1 MSEFDKEQLEGP
13 VAVLFGGIS
22 AEREISLQSG
32 EAVLNALKT
41 SGVEAE
47 GFDTAD
53 EGWLDK
59 VKGRFPHA
67 FIALH
72 GLQGEDGTIQAALS
86 MHNITFTGSGVAAS
100 ALALDKLRTKQLWC
114 GVGLPTPDFE
124 LVDER
129 TDWAELLEKW
139 QTVIIKPVSE
149 GSSIGM
155 SMASDV
161 DALKSAYELA
171 TQHGDYIIAEKWID
185 GAEFTIS
192 ILGNKVLPAIR
203 LETTHEFYDYDAKY
217 LADDT
222 KYIFP
227 CGLSPEK
234 LMELNQ
240 ISLKAFNSLG
250 CEGWGR
256 VDAMQDEKGNFHL
269 LEVNTVPGMTSHSL
283 VPMSAKAM
291 GFEFNEL
298 VLEILRLSVER

>member
-1 MSEFDKEQLEGP
+1 MIEFDQEQLKGP

-22 AEREISLQSG
+22 SEREISLQSG
-32 EAVLNALKT
+32 EAVLRALQD
-41 SGVEAE
+41 SGISAQ
-47 GFDTAD
+47 GIDTAD
-53 EGWLDK
+53 DDWLQSVVGK
-59 VKGRFPHA
+59 FPHA

-72 GLQGEDGTIQAALS
+72 GLQGEDGTIQAVLS
-86 MHNITFTGSGVAAS
+86 MNDITFTGSGVSAS

-114 GVGLPTPDFE
+114 GIGLPTPDFE
-124 LVDER
+124 LVDDR
-129 TDWAELLEKW
+129 TNWEALLEKW
-139 QTVIIKPVSE
+139 QTVIIKPICE

-161 DALKSAYELA
+161 EALKAAYELA
-171 TQHGDYIIAEKWID
+171 KTHGKHILAEKWID
-185 GAEFTIS
+185 GDEFTIS

-203 LETTHEFYDYDAKY
+203 LETSHEFYDYDAKY
-217 LADDT
+217 LANDT

-240 ISLKAFNSLG
+240 ISLKAFHSLG
-250 CEGWGR
+250 CDGWGR
-256 VDAMQDEKGNFHL
+256 VDAMQDTKGNFYL

-291 GFEFNEL
+291 GIEFDQL
-298 VLEILRLSVER
+298 VLEILRLSLEC